1 MAIRDK
7 MKEPLANTTKDGKS
21 TKFRAIMGAAG
32 KRGIDDL
39 FLRPDCPCPAA
50 DCPHKGNCAACLN
63 YHHMISSNILL

>member
-32 KRGIDDL
+32 KRGIDGRCRREDDRL
-39 FLRPDCPCPAA
+39 
-50 DCPHKGNCAACLN
+50 
-63 YHHMISSNILL
+63 